1 MEETRRVVAWFQE
14 NRAINL
20 DVREELYGIDAWKA
34 HGELMRA
41 RTWDEITSADAIL
54 FGATGSPEYSNIP
67 KEQWLPDNLLRIRQ
81 KLGLFCN
88 LRPIRVSEQLH
99 EISPLRTEVI
109 SGADLLIVRELG
121 GGVYFNDPRGTEDLR
136 GGGKR
141 AFNTMAYTSDEIARI
156 ARIAFQLARGRRR
169 RLCSVDKANV
179 LEVSMLWREVVQG
192 IHDMEFPDVELQHMY
207 VDNAAMQLV
216 RAPRQFDVM
225 LTENLF
231 GDILSDCAAMMAGSI
246 GMLPSAALGAFDA
259 EGRRRAMYE
268 PIHGSAPDIAGR
280 GIANPLGCIM
290 SFGLCM
296 QFTMGLAEESR
307 FLQRAIDAAIEGG
320 ARTAD
325 IATRGTAA
333 MTTSQMGS
341 AVLDA
346 LNTLSK
352 AEK

>member
-1 MEETRRVVAWFQE
+1 MEETKRVVAWFQE
-14 NRAINL
+14 NRSINL
-20 DVREELYGIDAWKA
+20 EVSEELYGIDAWKA
-34 HGELMRA
+34 HGELMRPQ
-41 RTWDEITSADAIL
+41 TWDAITSADAIL
-54 FGATGSPEYSNIP
+54 FGATGSPQYSSIP
-67 KEQWLPDNLLRIRQ
+67 KEHWLPDNLLRIRQ

-88 LRPIRVSEQLH
+88 LRPIRPSPQLY
-99 EISPLRTEVI
+99 EISPLRTEVL
-109 SGADLLIVRELG
+109 SGADLLMVRELNG
-121 GGVYFNDPRGTEDLR
+121 GIYFNDPRGTEDLP

-141 AFNTMAYTSDEIARI
+141 AFNTMAYTSDEVARI

-169 RLCSVDKANV
+169 HLCSVDKANV
-179 LEVSMLWREVVQG
+179 LEVSMLWRDVVQS
-192 IHDMEFPDVELQHMY
+192 IHDTEFPDVELQHMY

-231 GDILSDCAAMMAGSI
+231 GDILSDCAAMVGGSI
-246 GMLPSAALGAFDA
+246 GMLPSAALGAVDA
-259 EGRRRAMYE
+259 QGRRPALYE

-280 GIANPLGCIM
+280 GIANPIGCIM

-296 QFTMGLAEESR
+296 QLTMGLAEESR

-325 IATRGTAA
+325 IAMSGAPA

-341 AVLDA
+341 AILDA
-346 LNTLSK
+346 LNEL
-352 AEK
+352 AETEN